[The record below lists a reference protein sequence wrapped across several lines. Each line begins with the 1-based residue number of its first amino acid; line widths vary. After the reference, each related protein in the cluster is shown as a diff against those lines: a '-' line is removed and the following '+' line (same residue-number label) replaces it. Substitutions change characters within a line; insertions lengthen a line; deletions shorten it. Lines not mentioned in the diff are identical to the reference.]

1 MVLTQFSLAGG
12 GGYTPR
18 ADLSR
23 NQRWT
28 LTAVA
33 VLLHGMV
40 AAVVWHASKLPAVPP
55 DPAPLMVSLITDD
68 VVQLAP
74 PTPPK
79 LEPPKPEP
87 APKPVAQVAPQKTQP
102 PVLAANR
109 PPQPKDMQV
118 PVAAPEPTPA
128 PAVPT
133 PAPVQNTPAA
143 AAAPAASA
151 APSTEPAVPPPPK
164 TLPSSAVRFLVKP
177 QPIYS
182 PASLELGES
191 GTVTMLILVDE
202 QGRAKEV
209 KVTKSS
215 GYPRLDR
222 AAVAAENAAR
232 FQPYLEAGVPRSVW
246 VPHSITFN
254 LEER

>member
-1 MVLTQFSLAGG
+1 MVFTEFSFAGG
-12 GGYTPR
+12 GHVPR
-18 ADLSR
+18 ADLSPG
-23 NQRWT
+23 QRWT
-28 LTAVA
+28 LTAGA
-33 VLLHGMV
+33 VLLHGLV
-40 AAVVWHASKLPAVPP
+40 AIAVWHSSTLPAIPP
-55 DPAPLMVSLITDD
+55 DPAPLMVSLITDGA
-68 VVQLAP
+68 VQLAP
-74 PTPPK
+74 PAPPTV
-79 LEPPKPEP
+79 EPPKPVP
-87 APKPVAQVAPQKTQP
+87 APKPVAKAPQKAPP

-109 PPQPKDMQV
+109 APEPQDMQV
-118 PVAAPEPTPA
+118 PVAAPEPRPA
-128 PAVPT
+128 PAVTTPT
-133 PAPVQNTPAA
+133 PVQNTPTVAA
-143 AAAPAASA
+143 TSAAST

-164 TLPSSAVRFLVKP
+164 TLPSSAVRFLIKP
-177 QPIYS
+177 QPVYS

-202 QGRAKEV
+202 NGRAKEV

>member
-1 MVLTQFSLAGG
+1 MVLTEFSLAGG
-12 GGYTPR
+12 GYAPR
-18 ADLSR
+18 ADLSPK
-23 NQRWT
+23 QRWT

-33 VLLHGMV
+33 VLLHGIV
-40 AAVVWHASKLPAVPP
+40 AIGVWQSATLPAIPP
-55 DPAPLMVSLITDD
+55 EPAPLMVSLITEDA
-68 VVQLAP
+68 VQLAP
-74 PTPPK
+74 PAPPAI
-79 LEPPKPEP
+79 EPPQPVP
-87 APKPVAQVAPQKTQP
+87 APKPVAQVAPQKTPP

-109 PPQPKDMQV
+109 PPEPHDMQV
-118 PVAAPEPTPA
+118 PVAAPEPRPV
-128 PAVPT
+128 PAVTTPT
-133 PAPVQNTPAA
+133 PVQNTPSVAA
-143 AAAPAASA
+143 TSAAST

-164 TLPSSAVRFLVKP
+164 TLPSSAVRFLIKP
-177 QPIYS
+177 QPVYS
-182 PASLELGES
+182 AASLELGES

-202 QGRAKEV
+202 NGRAKEV